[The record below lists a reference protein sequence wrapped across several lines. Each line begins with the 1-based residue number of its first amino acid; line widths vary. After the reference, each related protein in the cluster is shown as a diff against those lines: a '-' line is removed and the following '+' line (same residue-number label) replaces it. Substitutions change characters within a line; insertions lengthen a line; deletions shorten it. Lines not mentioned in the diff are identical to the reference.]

1 MIHNTYK
8 EQIVGCEGEIS
19 YLTPEGHWS
28 STVLELSQK
37 QSKQN
42 APGLRLTI
50 GCEVPDSNGVRFRA
64 GRNFQPNLV
73 AGSNLHWFLKIWLGE
88 ERLRQFIDS
97 GANWTSLVGE
107 RGIAEIRHIQ
117 GDQAKPFVNIE
128 SMRPLEA
135 AQDSVTVNVPRLVK
149 ATTTT
154 ISTATVSSRVPAAV
168 SGPGTMT
175 ATASTC
181 PYCGTE
187 LNRFG
192 PVR

>member
-1 MIHNTYK
+1 MQHNKYE
-8 EQIVGCEGEIS
+8 EQIVGYEGEIS
-19 YLTPEGHWS
+19 YLTPEGHWP
-28 STVLELSQK
+28 STVLELSEK

-42 APGLRLTI
+42 TPGLRLTI

-88 ERLRQFIDS
+88 EKLRQFIDS

-107 RGIAEIRHIQ
+107 RGIAEIKHIQ

-128 SMRPLEA
+128 SMRLLEA
-135 AQDSVTVNVPRLVK
+135 AQGSVTVNVPKLVK
-149 ATTTT
+149 VTTTATTT
-154 ISTATVSSRVPAAV
+154 ATVTKSVPAAV
-168 SGPGTMT
+168 RVAETMT

-187 LNRFG
+187 LSRFG